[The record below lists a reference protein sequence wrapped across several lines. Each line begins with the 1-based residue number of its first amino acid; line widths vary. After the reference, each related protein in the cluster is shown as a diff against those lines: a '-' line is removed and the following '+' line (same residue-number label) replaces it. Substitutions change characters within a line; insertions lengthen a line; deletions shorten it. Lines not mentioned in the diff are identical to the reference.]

1 MNIEDFGKVAVLMGG
16 ISTERKVS
24 LKSGHAVYES
34 LIRSGIDATEV
45 DAGYDLYEQMR
56 TESFDRAFIALHG
69 QWGEDGVVQ
78 GGLEMMNIPYTG
90 SGVLASALGMD
101 KLRSKRLWNATGIIT
116 PEYLELESQGSFQ
129 DVKHWLGYPVVVK
142 PACEGSSLGMT
153 IVRQP
158 GDILAAWK
166 QARSHDESVFAERYI
181 NGAEFTVAILGKE
194 TLPAIRVETDSEF
207 YDYDAKYLSDKTRYL
222 CPSGLPEE
230 AEKHLSDIALRAFN
244 AIGCQGW
251 GRVDF
256 LVDDD
261 GTPYVLEVNT
271 VPGLTDHSL
280 VPMAAKQAGIS
291 FDQLVIKIL
300 ETSDAT
306 RD

>member
-1 MNIEDFGKVAVLMGG
+1 MNIDDFGKVAVLMGG

-24 LKSGHAVYES
+24 LKSGQAVLAS
-34 LIRSGIDATEV
+34 LQKSGVDASKI

-101 KLRSKRLWNATGIIT
+101 KLRSKRLWNSIGLIT
-116 PEYLELESQGSFQ
+116 PEYIEMKSQDSFGDVQ
-129 DVKHWLGYPVVVK
+129 DWLGYPVVVK
-142 PACEGSSLGMT
+142 PACEGSSLGMS
-153 IVRQP
+153 IVKKP
-158 GDILAAWK
+158 DDIANAWK
-166 QARSHDESVFAERYI
+166 TARGHDDCVFAERYI
-181 NGAEFTVAILGKE
+181 KGAEYTVSILDRK
-194 TLPAIRVETDSEF
+194 TLPAIRVETNSEF
-207 YDYDAKYLSDKTRYL
+207 YDYDAKYLSNETKYH
-222 CPSGLPEE
+222 CPAGLSAE
-230 AEKHLSDIALRAFN
+230 AEKILANIALQAFD
-244 AIGCQGW
+244 AVGCHGW

-256 LVDDD
+256 LLDKN

-280 VPMAAKQAGIS
+280 VPMAAKQAGIN
-291 FDQLVIKIL
+291 FDQLMLKIL
-300 ETSDAT
+300 ETSDAD
-306 RD
+306 RR

>member
-1 MNIEDFGKVAVLMGG
+1 MNADDFGKVAVLMGG
-16 ISTERKVS
+16 ISTERKIS
-24 LKSGHAVYES
+24 LKSGRAVLAS
-34 LIRSGIDATEV
+34 LLSSGVDATEV

-56 TESFDRAFIALHG
+56 TESFDRAFVALHG

-101 KLRSKRLWNATGIIT
+101 KLRSKRLWNSIGVIT
-116 PEYLELESQGSFQ
+116 PEFFELKSQGSFQ
-129 DVKHWLGYPVVVK
+129 DIEDWLGYPVVVK
-142 PACEGSSLGMT
+142 PACEGSSLGMS
-153 IVRQP
+153 IVKKP
-158 GDILAAWK
+158 ENILYAWK
-166 QARSHDESVFAERYI
+166 LARGHDDCVFAERYI
-181 NGAEFTVAILGKE
+181 DGAEFTVSILGRK

-207 YDYDAKYLSDKTRYL
+207 YDYDAKYLSNNTRYQ
-222 CPSGLPEE
+222 CPAGLSEK
-230 AEKHLSDIALRAFN
+230 AENLLASIALQAFD
-244 AIGCQGW
+244 AVGCQGW

-256 LVDDD
+256 LVDTN

-280 VPMAAKQAGIS
+280 VPIAAKQAGIN

-300 ETSDAT
+300 ETSDAV
-306 RD
+306 RH